1 MDLNILEK
9 FAKNANCFQNSMR
22 QFKEYYTEFTAKF
35 QYLIVK
41 EMDSNN

>member
-1 MDLNILEK
+1 MDLNIVEK
-9 FAKNANCFQNSMR
+9 SAKKAKRFQNSMR
-22 QFKEYYTEFTAKF
+22 HFNGYYIEFTAKF